1 MNRREE
7 YTNPKISRAKSHD
20 LIHKGWYNILSKNYI
35 SLIASSDYE
44 IKVDISCCI
53 ACSNSFLKDS

>member
-53 ACSNSFLKDS
+53 ARSNSFLKDS